1 MRRSLVRKFAGA
13 AGSAAMLAALSAAVP
28 PAGAEVAPPP
38 PADERRVLATE
49 HVDALNVG
57 VDGDRL
63 TLNAK
68 ISPPVEYAEAG
79 DLVFQLSDLA
89 RVEGLPPQF
98 AGFIGADS
106 AWVAMQVQNPAVLW
120 PGWSTEAI
128 GAGVV
133 DDDAV
138 DITLSDVRGPGEVE
152 VWQTTL
158 GSVRRIFSSDEDHT
172 TLRQRVGAHVHANW
186 AFTQPGVYT
195 LTFTV
200 TANIDGE
207 PISSGP
213 VDYTWVVGGED
224 GALPAPAPST
234 TTLEVPPTAR
244 VGDEVVL
251 EAGVTT
257 DPGTNA
263 PPPPGGYVEF
273 HDDGESLGWA
283 GLTDGRAALPVTFDE
298 DGEHA
303 ITATYTS
310 QEPQFHGS
318 STAEAATVTV
328 TGDEEPPAPTVTIEG
343 PSGAV
348 APGTEVTLTA
358 VQDPPAALAGH
369 RWSTRAPGAI
379 AYEPVDGA
387 TTDTLTVTAT
397 AADDG
402 RQYRVALHADDGT
415 HVAYSAPYTLQVE
428 GGDPGAEDGAED
440 PGAEDPGAEDPGA
453 EDPGTEDPGAEDGTD
468 PPQCEDPRTMLTDE
482 HVDLLAPVLDG
493 DRLALRAKVG
503 TATDHA
509 YYDPAELLVQVKDP
523 EAAGSVPAGAEYSFL
538 GAAGDPLWLI
548 PQTQNAEIVWAGWST
563 EDLEPGALQGDAVE
577 LTLTGAT
584 GPGEVEVFQT
594 SGLGGGPVR
603 IFSSADDLPPRQ
615 QGVGQHVHANWAFS
629 ELGEYVLT
637 FEVTATLA
645 DGTAVSTGEVD
656 YAVVVGDPECDP
668 GDPGDEN
675 GADESG
681 ADGGADESGD
691 DGGAENGS
699 DDGTDGG
706 DGGDGGDDGGAD
718 DGTDGGATTT
728 PSATPTTR
736 PTTTPTDEVCVPRP
750 ASSGT
755 PGGSQ
760 GGGTSGDPVV
770 LTTEHVDLIAPV
782 YESGE
787 LELRAKVGT
796 AADHTF
802 HDPADVLVHVLP
814 AAAST
819 VPNGDTYAFLGTAG
833 APLWLIP
840 ETQNPEV
847 VWAGWSTEELAAG
860 TFAGDSVDMRLVGA
874 EGPGTVEVFQT
885 TGFGSITRIFSS
897 EESLPARQQ
906 SVGQHVHAN
915 WAFSAEGSYT
925 LSFEVSATTA
935 DGAAVT
941 TGPVEYSFLVGE
953 ASGTATTTPSA
964 TSTAT
969 PTSTSTA
976 TSTATPSATA
986 SPSPSSSADYCDL
999 ADTGS
1004 SGTPGLVVL
1013 GGLLLLGGAVAT
1025 AAYWRDRRAAQG

>member
-1 MRRSLVRKFAGA
+1 
-13 AGSAAMLAALSAAVP
+13 VP
-28 PAGAEVAPPP
+28 PAGAETGPPP

-57 VDGDRL
+57 IDGDRL

-68 ISPPVEYAEAG
+68 ISPPVEYAEVD

-106 AWVAMQVQNPAVLW
+106 AWVAMQVQDPAVLW
-120 PGWSTEAI
+120 PGWSTEQL

-138 DITLSDVRGPGEVE
+138 DITLTDVRGPGEVE

-158 GSVRRIFSSDEDHT
+158 GTVRRIFSSDEDVT
-172 TLRQRVGAHVHANW
+172 TLRQGVGAHVHANW

-200 TANIDGE
+200 AASVDGE
-207 PISSGP
+207 PITSGP

-224 GALPAPAPST
+224 GALPEPAPST

-257 DPGTNA
+257 DPGANA
-263 PPPPGGYVEF
+263 PPAPGGYVEF

-310 QEPQFHGS
+310 QEPQFHGPS
-318 STAEAATVTV
+318 AAEAATVTV
-328 TGDEEPPAPTVTIEG
+328 TGDDEPPVTTVSVDG
-343 PSGAV
+343 PDGEVS
-348 APGTEVTLTA
+348 PGTEVTLTA
-358 VQDPPAALAGH
+358 VQDPPAELTDH

-387 TTDTLTVTAT
+387 ATDTLTVTAT

-402 RQYRVALHADDGT
+402 RQYRVALHDDDGT
-415 HVAYSAPYTLQVE
+415 HVAYSAPYTLLVE
-428 GGDPGAEDGAED
+428 GDDPGADD
-440 PGAEDPGAEDPGA
+440 
-453 EDPGTEDPGAEDGTD
+453 GTEDPGAEGGTEDPGTEDGTD
-468 PPQCEDPRTMLTDE
+468 PPQCEDPRTLLTDE

-503 TATDHA
+503 TATDHT
-509 YYDPAELLVQVKDP
+509 YYDPADLLVQVKDP
-523 EAAGSVPAGAEYSFL
+523 EAAGTVPPGAEYGFL
-538 GAAGDPLWLI
+538 GDAGDPLWLI
-548 PQTQNAEIVWAGWST
+548 PQTQDPDVVWAGWST
-563 EDLEPGALQGDAVE
+563 EDLAPGALQGDAVE
-577 LTLTGAT
+577 FTLTEVS

-603 IFSSADDLPPRQ
+603 IFSSVDALPPRA

-637 FEVTATLA
+637 FEVTAALA
-645 DGTAVSTGEVD
+645 DGTPVSTGEVD

-668 GDPGDEN
+668 GDPGDEDGTDA
-675 GADESG
+675 GAG
-681 ADGGADESGD
+681 AGGGADESG
-691 DGGAENGS
+691 GE
-699 DDGTDGG
+699 
-706 DGGDGGDDGGAD
+706 GGDGGDDGDGGAGDDGTETGGAD
-718 DGTDGGATTT
+718 GTDDGGTDDGGTDGGDDGDAGG
-728 PSATPTTR
+728 TTR

-750 ASSGT
+750 TSSRT
-755 PGGSQ
+755 P

-770 LTTEHVDLIAPV
+770 LTTEHVDLLAPL
-782 YESGE
+782 YESGR

-796 AADHTF
+796 AAEHTF
-802 HDPADVLVHVLP
+802 HDPADVLVQVLP

-819 VPNGDTYAFLGTAG
+819 VPDGDTYAFLGTAG

-860 TFAGDSVDMRLVGA
+860 TFAGDSVDMRLIGA

-925 LSFEVSATTA
+925 LTFEVSATTA

-941 TGPVEYSFLVGE
+941 TGPIEYSFVVGE
-953 ASGTATTTPSA
+953 QSGTP
-964 TSTAT
+964 
-969 PTSTSTA
+969 
-976 TSTATPSATA
+976 TATPSPTGSATP
-986 SPSPSSSADYCDL
+986 SPSPSNGADYCDL

-1004 SGTPGLVVL
+1004 SGVSGLTVL
-1013 GGLLLLGGAVAT
+1013 GGLLVAAGAVAT
-1025 AAYWRDRRAAQG
+1025 AAYWRGRRAAHD